1 MNQNSPEQIPAGFD
15 AETWNK
21 LTPEQK
27 QTFLAGQQGQQPN
40 AQQAQPQQQA
50 YGNPQSMQDD
60 MMKDIKKQTMFAMI
74 FGMVGSLITSI
85 VSMFIRRN

>member
-27 QTFLAGQQGQQPN
+27 QTFLAGQQGSS
-40 AQQAQPQQQA
+40 AQQTQA
-50 YGNPQSMQDD
+50 NPQSMQED
-60 MMKDIKKQTMFAMI
+60 MMKDIRKQTMFAMI
-74 FGMVGSLITSI
+74 FGMVGSLISSVI
-85 VSMFIRRN
+85 HMFIRRN

>member
-27 QTFLAGQQGQQPN
+27 QTFMAGQQGQQPN
-40 AQQAQPQQQA
+40 AQQPYAQQA
-50 YGNPQSMQDD
+50 QGNPQSMQDD

-74 FGMVGSLITSI
+74 FGMVGTLITSI

>member
-1 MNQNSPEQIPAGFD
+1 MNSPEQIPAGFD

-27 QTFLAGQQGQQPN
+27 QTFLQGQQSGM
-40 AQQAQPQQQA
+40 QQPGMQQQG
-50 YGNPQSMQDD
+50 YGQNPQSMQDQ
-60 MMKDIKKQTMFAMI
+60 MMSDIKKQTMFAMI